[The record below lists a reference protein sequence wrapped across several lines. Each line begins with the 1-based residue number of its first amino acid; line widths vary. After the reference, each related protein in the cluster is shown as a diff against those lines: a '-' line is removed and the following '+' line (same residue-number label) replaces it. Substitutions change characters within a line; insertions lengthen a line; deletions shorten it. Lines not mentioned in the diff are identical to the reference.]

1 MGIWRQL
8 TRLRTQLELQITS
21 GLPTILEVDGDKRA
35 YEDST
40 HLLSLAKS
48 R

>member
-1 MGIWRQL
+1 MEFPSPVVRP
-8 TRLRTQLELQITS
+8 TS
-21 GLPTILEVDGDKRA
+21 ALAIMHKSKTISDEKPV